1 MKSTATNEGR
11 RKFWSLGAA
20 ALASMGLAPLAK
32 AAQRAKETATGTLE
46 NRLAALEHELTR
58 TRDVIE
64 IANLQGRY
72 EAIHNSQEPLSV
84 KLFANRPDTSKEITR
99 DRLIGYDAIVA
110 DYKRMGGG
118 GGPGGGGGA
127 PSGGP
132 GGPGGARGTA
142 AGASGGAPPGGGAM
156 AGGPPGGGPGGGQER
171 IKAMH
176 PLGTPVI
183 VVADDGKTA
192 KATFT
197 SFGFE
202 GNNWCYGKYA
212 NSYIKMD
219 DGKWYIWHMKWLRCF
234 KTPFNEAWY
243 DQTED
248 QVYEF
253 APTKDASG
261 KRILPEGINYNMLVA
276 PGKEAKTITT
286 PKPYKTWAKED
297 DDGGWWKRDTV
308 EP

>member
-1 MKSTATNEGR
+1 M
-11 RKFWSLGAA
+11 GAA
-20 ALASMGLAPLAK
+20 ALAAFGLAPLVK
-32 AAQRAKETATGTLE
+32 AEKTQSSGASSVEE
-46 NRLAALEHELTR
+46 RLAALEHELTR
-58 TRDVIE
+58 TRDVHE

-72 EAIHNSQEPLSV
+72 ETIHNGQETLSV

-118 GGPGGGGGA
+118 GGPGGPGGAMPSSGPGGAGGPGGGSGM

-132 GGPGGARGTA
+132 GGGM
-142 AGASGGAPPGGGAM
+142 PP
-156 AGGPPGGGPGGGQER
+156 GGPGGAMSKGAH

-202 GNNWCYGKYA
+202 GDNWCYGKYA
-212 NSYIKMD
+212 NSYIKME

-248 QVYEF
+248 EIYEF
-253 APTKDASG
+253 APQKDANG
-261 KRILPEGINYNMLVA
+261 KRILPEGINYNFLNA
-276 PGKEAKTITT
+276 PGKEIKTITV
-286 PKPYKTWAKED
+286 PKPYKTWTKED
-297 DDGGWWKRDTV
+297 DDGGWWKKDTV

>member
-1 MKSTATNEGR
+1 MKSIATIEGR
-11 RKFWSLGAA
+11 RKFWSKGAA
-20 ALASMGLAPLAK
+20 ALAVVGLGSLVK
-32 AAQRAKETATGTLE
+32 AEKTQSAGAGSVEE
-46 NRLAALEHELTR
+46 RLAALEHELTR
-58 TRDVIE
+58 TRDVHE

-72 EAIHNSQEPLSV
+72 EAIHCAQEPLSV

-99 DRLIGYDAIVA
+99 DKLIGYDAIVN

-118 GGPGGGGGA
+118 GGPGG
-127 PSGGP
+127 P
-132 GGPGGARGTA
+132 GGPGGA
-142 AGASGGAPPGGGAM
+142 GAPGGMPPGAGAM
-156 AGGPPGGGPGGGQER
+156 AGGPPGNGPGASER

-192 KATFT
+192 KATYT

-248 QVYEF
+248 RVYEF
-253 APTKDASG
+253 APTKDSSG
-261 KRILPEGINYNMLVA
+261 KRIMPEGINFNLLVA
-276 PGKEAKTITT
+276 PGKEAKTIAVA
-286 PKPYKTWAKED
+286 KPYKTWTKED
-297 DDGGWWKRDTV
+297 DDGGWWKKDTV